1 MIFLGIKYEPLSD
14 PPPPPPSQKLVSGA
28 PELTTLALVHQC
40 VTAVEF
46 LLQGQWSGP
55 KKWGGWRLG
64 VGMNGG
70 GVGRCV

>member
-14 PPPPPPSQKLVSGA
+14 PPPPPPPSQKLVSGA
-28 PELTTLALVHQC
+28 PELTTLAIVHQC

-55 KKWGGWRLG
+55 KKWGGGGWGRDEW
-64 VGMNGG
+64 GG
-70 GVGRCV
+70 GG